1 MIIFVVTYDC
11 TFLAPWGKE
20 LFKTLVH
27 VISNGVALLL
37 INKISFCAAF
47 LAIMLYG
54 MSYAIAQTPPGR
66 SISTVPTNL
75 PSVQAFV
82 APPAAFDPVI
92 ASPETLQQYGFPP
105 RPDQLKTPAAYN
117 AWAKAV
123 SAPQT
128 RLQAPQL
135 VQTMI
140 YNGRAQI
147 QPGSESK
154 QTASEFNF
162 NPSNS
167 VSARSLNWSG
177 YAIYDDTTKPFA
189 KSYVYAY
196 WIVPVAQHAFGN
208 ALPGSWDYS
217 TQWVGIDGL
226 GSPDVLQAGTE
237 ADGHATGASQAAFY
251 AAWIEWYPFS
261 ESRIANFSV
270 APGNEMFVEVWNT
283 NATVGNAYLFNIT
296 RQQSVALTFK
306 APSGT
311 NLVGN
316 SAEWVVERPGIGGSL
331 ARLTNYVA
339 CPFDACYAFGSVG
352 GEMYNKMYFPGINS
366 AGLTVY
372 AISMH
377 DNAGGVISIPNLVGP
392 ADLWFRDAGSAYT
405 GLP

>member
-1 MIIFVVTYDC
+1 MI
-11 TFLAPWGKE
+11 
-20 LFKTLVH
+20 H
-27 VISNGVALLL
+27 VIGNSAVLLL
-37 INKISFCAAF
+37 TKSISFWAAC
-47 LAIMLYG
+47 LALTLYG
-54 MSYAIAQTPPGR
+54 MPYAIAQTPPASGVPT
-66 SISTVPTNL
+66 IPTNL
-75 PSVQAFV
+75 PSVQTFL
-82 APPAAFDPVI
+82 APPAAFNPVV

-105 RPDQLKTPAAYN
+105 KPDQLKTPAAYN

-128 RLQAPQL
+128 RLQAPKL
-135 VQTMI
+135 VQTTI

-147 QPGSESK
+147 QPYSESK
-154 QTASEFNF
+154 QSAGEFNF

-167 VSARSLNWSG
+167 VSANSLNWSG
-177 YAIYDDTTKPFA
+177 YAIYDDTRKPFA

-208 ALPGSWDYS
+208 GLPVGWDYS
-217 TQWVGIDGL
+217 TQWIGIDGL

-237 ADGHATGASQAAFY
+237 ADGYASGATQATFY

-283 NATVGNAYLFNIT
+283 NATVGNAYLFNVT
-296 RQQSVALTFK
+296 RQQAVALTFK

-311 NLVGN
+311 TLVGN
-316 SAEWVVERPGIGGSL
+316 SAEWVVERPEIGGSL

-339 CPFDACYAFGSVG
+339 CPFDACYAFGSIG
-352 GEMYNKMYFPGINS
+352 AGMYNKMYFPGINL
-366 AGLTVY
+366 AGGAVY
-372 AISMH
+372 AISML
-377 DNAGGVISIPNLVGP
+377 DNVGGVISIPSLVGP

-405 GLP
+405 DLP